1 MINYGIPY
9 KGSKN
14 KIAENIIA
22 QLPSAKHF
30 YDLFGGGGAMTH
42 CALLSG
48 KYEFVHYN
56 EFNPLVFKAFKM
68 AVNGE
73 FEGETRWISRED
85 FENLK
90 DTDPYVAI
98 CFSFGNNLKTYA
110 YNKECEKFKKAVH
123 YSIVFDDN
131 SLLKEYIDLSNFN
144 YSSNNI
150 KERRLELQRYL
161 TVLFRENKLEV
172 DYGISNSEIL
182 QSQKRLENC
191 KEYFNSVGNV
201 RNVIQNLERKVYVN
215 FNSIGTARGVIESL
229 ERLERLERFQ
239 SLENINNCG
248 VLLSNLSYEEVSI
261 ESDSVIYCDPPYV
274 NTNTYL
280 DEFDHEKFYLW
291 LRSLKQQ
298 VFISEY
304 QMPSDFYEVFS
315 IKKRVLINDKLN
327 IQKLEKLFSNIPY
340 VNDPLSW

>member
-1 MINYGIPY
+1 MSNYGIPY

-14 KIAENIIA
+14 KIAKNIIA
-22 QLPSAKHF
+22 QLPSATHF
-30 YDLFGGGGAMTH
+30 YDLFGGGGAITH

-48 KYEFVHYN
+48 KYKYVHYN

-68 AVNGE
+68 AINGE
-73 FEGETRWISRED
+73 FKDETRWISRED
-85 FENLK
+85 FEKLK

-98 CFSFGNNLKTYA
+98 CFSFGNDLKNYA

-123 YSIVFDDN
+123 YSIFFDDN

-144 YSSNNI
+144 YSSENL

-161 TVLFRENKLEV
+161 TVLLRENKLEV

-182 QSQKRLENC
+182 QSQNRLEKC

-201 RNVIQNLERKVYVN
+201 RNVIQNLER
-215 FNSIGTARGVIESL
+215 I
-229 ERLERLERFQ
+229 ERLQ
-239 SLENINNCG
+239 NLENINNCG
-248 VLLSNLSYEEVSI
+248 VLLSNLSYEEVPI
-261 ESDSVIYCDPPYV
+261 EENSVIYCDPPYKE
-274 NTNTYL
+274 TGTYL
-280 DEFDHEKFYLW
+280 NDFDHEKFYSW
-291 LRSLKQQ
+291 LRTLKQQ

-304 QMPSDFYEVFS
+304 QMPNDFHEVFS
-315 IKKRVLINDKLN
+315 IKKRVSFSQKLN
-327 IQKLEKLFSNIPY
+327 TQKLEKLFSNIPY

>member
-14 KIAENIIA
+14 KIAKDIIA
-22 QLPSAKHF
+22 QLPSATHF

-48 KYEFVHYN
+48 KYKYVHYN
-56 EFNPLVFKAFKM
+56 ELNPLVFKAFKM

-85 FENLK
+85 FEKLK
-90 DTDPYVAI
+90 DTDPYVA
-98 CFSFGNNLKTYA
+98 CCYSFGNNFKTYA
-110 YNKECEKFKKAVH
+110 YNKEREPFKKAVH
-123 YSIVFDDN
+123 YSIFFNDN

-144 YSSNNI
+144 YSSENL

-161 TVLFRENKLEV
+161 TVLLRENKLEV

-182 QSQKRLENC
+182 QSQNRLEKC

-201 RNVIQNLERKVYVN
+201 RNVIQNLER
-215 FNSIGTARGVIESL
+215 I
-229 ERLERLERFQ
+229 ERLQ
-239 SLENINNCG
+239 NLENINNCG
-248 VLLSNLSYEEVSI
+248 VLLSNLSYEEVPI
-261 ESDSVIYCDPPYV
+261 EENSVIYCDPPYKE
-274 NTNTYL
+274 TGTYL
-280 DEFDHEKFYLW
+280 NDFDHEKFYSW
-291 LRSLKQQ
+291 LRTLKQQ

-304 QMPSDFYEVFS
+304 QMPNDFHEVFS
-315 IKKRVLINDKLN
+315 IKKRVSFSQKQNT
-327 IQKLEKLFSNIPY
+327 QKLEKLFSNIPY

>member
-1 MINYGIPY
+1 MNYGIPY

-14 KIAENIIA
+14 KIAESILA

-48 KYEFVHYN
+48 KYKYVHYN

-68 AVNGE
+68 AINGE
-73 FEGETRWISRED
+73 FKNENRWITRED
-85 FENLK
+85 FERLK
-90 DTDPYVAI
+90 DSDPYVAC

-123 YSIVFDDN
+123 YSIFFNDN

-144 YSSNNI
+144 YSSENL

-161 TVLFRENKLEV
+161 TVLLRENKLERKV
-172 DYGISNSEIL
+172 YAN
-182 QSQKRLENC
+182 
-191 KEYFNSVGNV
+191 FNSVGNA
-201 RNVIQNLERKVYVN
+201 RNVIEN
-215 FNSIGTARGVIESL
+215 L
-229 ERLERLERFQ
+229 ERLERLE
-239 SLENINNCG
+239 SLESINSG
-248 VLLSNLSYEEVSI
+248 VLLSNLSYEQVPI
-261 ESDSVIYCDPPYV
+261 ESDSVIYCDPPYKE
-274 NTNTYL
+274 TDSYL
-280 DEFDHEKFYLW
+280 DDFDHEKFYSW

-327 IQKLEKLFSNIPY
+327 TQKVEKLFSNIPY
-340 VNDPLSW
+340 DNDPLSW

>member
-48 KYEFVHYN
+48 KYKYVHYN

-68 AVNGE
+68 AINGE

-123 YSIVFDDN
+123 YSIFFNDN

-201 RNVIQNLERKVYVN
+201 RNVIQNLER
-215 FNSIGTARGVIESL
+215 
-229 ERLERLERFQ
+229 LERFIALNPNGGVQ
-239 SLENINNCG
+239 HLFQNMNRLEHIPQISNKVI
-248 VLLSNLSYEEVSI
+248 LTNLSYEEVPI
-261 ESDSVIYCDPPYV
+261 ESDSVIYCDPPYKE
-274 NTNTYL
+274 TGTYL
-280 DEFDHEKFYLW
+280 DDFDHEKFYSW

-304 QMPSDFYEVFS
+304 QMPNDFHEVFS
-315 IKKRVLINDKLN
+315 IKKRVSFS
-327 IQKLEKLFSNIPY
+327 QKQNTQKVEKLFSNIPY

>member
-1 MINYGIPY
+1 MNYGIPY

-14 KIAENIIA
+14 KIAESILA
-22 QLPSAKHF
+22 QLPPAKHF

-48 KYEFVHYN
+48 KYKYVHYN
-56 EFNPLVFKAFKM
+56 EFNPLAFKAFKM

-85 FENLK
+85 FEKLK

-98 CFSFGNNLKTYA
+98 CFSFGNNLKNYA

-123 YSIVFDDN
+123 YSIFFNDN

-144 YSSNNI
+144 YSSENL

-161 TVLFRENKLEV
+161 TVLLRENKLERKV
-172 DYGISNSEIL
+172 YTN
-182 QSQKRLENC
+182 
-191 KEYFNSVGNV
+191 FNSVGNA
-201 RNVIQNLERKVYVN
+201 RNVIKN
-215 FNSIGTARGVIESL
+215 L
-229 ERLERLERFQ
+229 ERLERLE
-239 SLENINNCG
+239 SLERFMSFNPSGNVQN
-248 VLLSNLSYEEVSI
+248 LLQNMNRLEHIPQISNKVILTNLSYEEVPI
-261 ESDSVIYCDPPYV
+261 ESDSVIYCDPPYKE
-274 NTNTYL
+274 TGTYL
-280 DEFDHEKFYLW
+280 NDFDHEKFYSW

-304 QMPSDFYEVFS
+304 QMPNDFYEVFS
-315 IKKRVLINDKLN
+315 IKKRVSFSQKQNTC
-327 IQKLEKLFSNIPY
+327 KLEKLFST
-340 VNDPLSW
+340 LKT